1 MSESLKIVILGE
13 GRVGKTSILK
23 RYIQNQFSD
32 DEKST
37 VNVGNLQ
44 KEVTYNGNKVIMS
57 FWDTAG
63 QEIFNALNTIYY
75 QGAVG
80 ALILYDISKIET
92 FEKVKKWI
100 NELHENVGKDIILV
114 IAGNK
119 FDIIKKK
126 EELNSNEQQ
135 VKEYIKQFKCQHF
148 FTSAKSGYNVNETFQ
163 SLINSVLD
171 KVKPG
176 SGPSKKKGINIVDNS
191 KDKKNKKG
199 GCC

>member
-126 EELNSNEQQ
+126 RR
-135 VKEYIKQFKCQHF
+135 IKF
-148 FTSAKSGYNVNETFQ
+148 
-163 SLINSVLD
+163 
-171 KVKPG
+171 
-176 SGPSKKKGINIVDNS
+176 
-191 KDKKNKKG
+191 
-199 GCC
+199 